1 MYWSVKSSSLFFA
14 CGGKR
19 GREGGKKEAGKDRLN
34 SFPSFSNCCSRA
46 KNDLTGE
53 RRGGN

>member
-14 CGGKR
+14 CGGKK